1 MIAANYFKKML
12 VFQAADFAAEDSGEI
27 TERTNNSN
35 EPHYSQQEMNHTE
48 SINPKN
54 EEKMNAEENIIK
66 KARIYNLIIVDE
78 SGSVHGLEHATITGV
93 NETINSIREAQ
104 REFADTQ
111 DHFLTLVTF
120 DSGARASIRT
130 IIDCKPIAQVDDFKD
145 YHPGGC
151 TPLYDAMG
159 QSITA
164 LHNHI
169 KDDDDAS
176 AVVTVLT
183 DGYENASREWT
194 GASLKALIE
203 QLTNEG
209 WSFSYMGSEHDVKQV
224 SFNLSINN
232 VIEFSHDV
240 QGTSST
246 WARESSAKRNYFRK
260 MDEEY
265 RSGRRHSKEE
275 WIKRKREM
283 ANKYYENRVTP
294 SHIANLQEGEIFVF
308 GSNPQGFHSGGA
320 AKVAMERFGAI
331 WGQGEGLQGQSYAL
345 PTTCPIEQIAEAV
358 QRFTQFAGQHPE
370 LRFLVTRVGC
380 GIAGRNVNDVAPLF
394 KDCICL
400 ENVTLPAEFWKILGL
415 TM

>member
-1 MIAANYFKKML
+1 MIKIDFFKKML
-12 VFQAADFAAEDSGEI
+12 GFQA
-27 TERTNNSN
+27 N
-35 EPHYSQQEMNHTE
+35 ESSTS

-54 EEKMNAEENIIK
+54 EEKMNEQENKSK

-78 SGSVHGLEHATITGV
+78 SGSMHGLEHATLTGV
-93 NETINSIREAQ
+93 NETINSIRGAQ
-104 REFADTQ
+104 RDFGATQ
-111 DHFLTLVTF
+111 EHYLTLVTF
-120 DSGARASIRT
+120 DSNGSSAPVRT
-130 IIDCKPIAQVDDFKD
+130 LIDREPIGNVNDFD
-145 YHPGGC
+145 NYNPYGG

-194 GASLKALIE
+194 GDALKALIE
-203 QLTNEG
+203 QLTQEG
-209 WSFSYMGSEHDVKQV
+209 WSFSYMGSNHDVKQV

-232 VIEFSHDV
+232 VVEFSHDV
-240 QGTSST
+240 DGTSNT
-246 WARESSAKRNYFRK
+246 WARENSAKRNYYRK

-275 WIKRKREM
+275 WIERKRQM
-283 ANKYYENRVTP
+283 AGEYYGNRVTP
-294 SHIANLQEGEIFVF
+294 SRIDTLQEGEIFVF

-320 AKVAMERFGAI
+320 AQAAMSRFGAV
-331 WGQGEGLQGQSYAL
+331 WGQGEGLQGRSYAL
-345 PTTCPIEQIAEAV
+345 PSSCPLEVMAQAV
-358 QRFTQFAGQHPE
+358 QRFTEFATQHPE

-380 GIAGRNVNDVAPLF
+380 GIAGHRVTEVAPMF
-394 KDCICL
+394 KGCIGL
-400 ENVTLPAEFWKILGL
+400 ENVALPAEFWKILGL

>member
-1 MIAANYFKKML
+1 MIKIDFFKKML
-12 VFQAADFAAEDSGEI
+12 GFQA
-27 TERTNNSN
+27 N
-35 EPHYSQQEMNHTE
+35 ESSTS

-54 EEKMNAEENIIK
+54 EEKMNEQENKRK

-78 SGSVHGLEHATITGV
+78 SGSMHGLEHATLTGV
-93 NETINSIREAQ
+93 NEIINSLRGAQ
-104 REFADTQ
+104 REFAETQ
-111 DHFLTLVTF
+111 EHFLTLVTF
-120 DSGARASIRT
+120 DANGGNHPVRT
-130 IIDCKPIAQVDDFKD
+130 LIDREPIGNVNDFD
-145 YHPGGC
+145 NYNPYGG

-194 GASLKALIE
+194 GAALKALIE
-203 QLTNEG
+203 QLTQEG
-209 WSFSYMGSEHDVKQV
+209 WSFSYMGSNHDVKQV

-232 VIEFSHDV
+232 VVEFSHDV
-240 QGTSST
+240 MGTSSS

-265 RSGRRHSKEE
+265 RRGRRQSKKE
-275 WIKRKREM
+275 WVERKREM
-283 ANKYYENRVTP
+283 ANEYYGNRVTP
-294 SHIANLQEGEIFVF
+294 NSIANLQEGEIFVF
-308 GSNPQGFHSGGA
+308 GSNPQGLHSGGA
-320 AKVAMERFGAI
+320 ARVAMERFGAV

-380 GIAGRNVNDVAPLF
+380 GIAGRKVNEIAPLF
-394 KDCICL
+394 KDCIYL
-400 ENVTLPAEFWKILGL
+400 ENVALPAEFWKILGL

>member
-1 MIAANYFKKML
+1 M
-12 VFQAADFAAEDSGEI
+12 
-27 TERTNNSN
+27 
-35 EPHYSQQEMNHTE
+35 
-48 SINPKN
+48 N
-54 EEKMNAEENIIK
+54 EEKDNIK

-78 SGSVHGLEHATITGV
+78 SGSMHGLEHATITGV
-93 NETINSIREAQ
+93 NETINSIRGAQ

-130 IIDCKPIAQVDDFKD
+130 IIDCKPIAQVEDFKD

-159 QSITA
+159 QSITT
-164 LHNHI
+164 LHKLI

-194 GASLKALIE
+194 GAALKALIE
-203 QLTNEG
+203 QLTEEG
-209 WSFSYMGSEHDVKQV
+209 WSFSYMGSDHDVKQV

-232 VIEFSHDV
+232 VLEFSHDV
-240 QGTSST
+240 QGTSSS
-246 WARESSAKRNYFRK
+246 WARESSAKRNYFRM
-260 MDEEY
+260 MDKEY
-265 RSGRRHSKEE
+265 RRGRRQNKEE
-275 WIKRKREM
+275 WIERKREM
-283 ANKYYENRVTP
+283 SKGYYSNRITP
-294 SHIANLQEGEIFVF
+294 EAIYDLHEGEIFVF

-320 AKVAMERFGAI
+320 AKMAMERFGAV

-345 PTTCPIEQIAEAV
+345 PSTCPIEDMAEAIH
-358 QRFTQFAGQHPE
+358 RFSQFAEQHPE

-380 GIAGRNVNDVAPLF
+380 GIAGHNVHEVAPLF
-394 KDCICL
+394 KSCIYL
-400 ENVTLPAEFWKILGL
+400 ENVALPAEFWKILGL

>member
-1 MIAANYFKKML
+1 MIKTDFFKKML
-12 VFQAADFAAEDSGEI
+12 GFQA
-27 TERTNNSN
+27 N
-35 EPHYSQQEMNHTE
+35 ESSTS

-54 EEKMNAEENIIK
+54 EEKMNEQETKSK

-78 SGSVHGLEHATITGV
+78 SGSMHGLEHATLTGV
-93 NETINSIREAQ
+93 NEIINSLRGAQ
-104 REFADTQ
+104 REFAETQ
-111 DHFLTLVTF
+111 EHFLTLVTF
-120 DSGARASIRT
+120 DANGGHPVRT
-130 IIDCKPIAQVDDFKD
+130 LIDREPIGNVNDFD
-145 YHPGGC
+145 NYNPYGG

-194 GASLKALIE
+194 GDALKALIE
-203 QLTNEG
+203 QLTQEG
-209 WSFSYMGSEHDVKQV
+209 WSFSYMGSNHDVKQV

-232 VIEFSHDV
+232 VVEFSHDV
-240 QGTSST
+240 MGTSSS

-265 RSGRRHSKEE
+265 RRGRRQSKKE
-275 WIKRKREM
+275 WVERKREM
-283 ANKYYENRVTP
+283 ANEYYGNRVTP
-294 SHIANLQEGEIFVF
+294 NSIANLQEGEIFVF
-308 GSNPQGFHSGGA
+308 GSNPQGLHSGGA
-320 AKVAMERFGAI
+320 ARVAMERFGAV

-380 GIAGRNVNDVAPLF
+380 GIAGRKVNEIAPLF
-394 KDCICL
+394 KDCIYL
-400 ENVTLPAEFWKILGL
+400 ENVALPAEFWKILGL